1 MAKVKVIRK
10 TKRTAAP
17 SKVKV
22 HRVSR
27 NAVNR
32 RRKVELIRLVDNLAP
47 EMYDDAISHLR
58 VLSAV
63 QV

>member
-1 MAKVKVIRK
+1 MAKVKVVRK
-10 TKRTAAP
+10 TKRVRAP
-17 SKVKV
+17 KRVKV
-22 HRVSR
+22 QRVSR

-32 RRKVELIRLVDNLAP
+32 RRKVELLRLVDNLAP

-63 QV
+63 PV